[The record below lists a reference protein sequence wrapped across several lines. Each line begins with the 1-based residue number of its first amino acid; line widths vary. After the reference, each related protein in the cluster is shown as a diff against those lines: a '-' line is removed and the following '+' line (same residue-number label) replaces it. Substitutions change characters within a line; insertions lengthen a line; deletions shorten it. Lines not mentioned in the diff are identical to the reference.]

1 MDRKFETLGSRLQLD
16 PNNNLPP
23 NAKSPSAETSPTDK
37 VEPAGNKTVKK
48 TNSSNSAT
56 SSTGSINTSS
66 ISTTS
71 STASSSSSCTT
82 QQSQFSIFAA
92 NHVPRKTS
100 KSDSSTNQLPSAFKL
115 RSPEPSR
122 KFSLS
127 TLTSNAADRFMQ
139 RKSSLQQ
146 PQTYHQLPHQA
157 VLPNFMGLFL
167 AEDQQQLISS
177 VEQPAAVTA
186 PPTSGAAK
194 PTGKPE
200 SIISNYLQRKASRT
214 GQPTNTSSI
223 TNLATGATV
232 FASCSPQPGSKK
244 KYSEP
249 LLPGLLRE
257 EFFLTQCLGG
267 ALDEANSS
275 LSGLTNESSGEKDA
289 GIAETGEQ
297 PPQKSPS
304 HFTSVEFD
312 MIPTIVPHLVS
323 STINASAASN
333 GRRRTTLGSLIA
345 TNRPIGTVTGFRLN
359 DSILEQQTLD
369 TKNTLFPSQH
379 HESHS
384 THQLSSMANN
394 LYQSNFLHYLP
405 FRRFSK
411 RAQSDGS
418 IGERLVHRFTYSGNR
433 RFTLGTTADNL
444 FQAEGEV
451 DIVFKI
457 PLRLS
462 SAYRFQESF

>member
-1 MDRKFETLGSRLQLD
+1 MDRKFEPTGSSLALD
-16 PNNNLPP
+16 PNNNLQLNQSSQ
-23 NAKSPSAETSPTDK
+23 NAKSPSAETSPIDK
-37 VEPAGNKTVKK
+37 IDPAGREVKK

-66 ISTTS
+66 TSSISITS
-71 STASSSSSCTT
+71 STTSSSSSCTT
-82 QQSQFSIFAA
+82 QQSQFAIFGAA

-100 KSDSSTNQLPSAFKL
+100 KSDSSCQVPSAFKM
-115 RSPEPSR
+115 RSSPEPNR

-127 TLTSNAADRFMQ
+127 TLTSNAADRLMQ

-146 PQTYHQLPHQA
+146 PQSYHQLPHQA

-177 VEQPAAVTA
+177 GEPQPAATK
-186 PPTSGAAK
+186 T
-194 PTGKPE
+194 TGKPE
-200 SIISNYLQRKASRT
+200 SIIGNYLQRKASRT
-214 GQPTNTSSI
+214 GQPSSSIASSI
-223 TNLATGATV
+223 TNLATGTTV
-232 FASCSPQPGSKK
+232 FSGQPPGSKK

-267 ALDEANSS
+267 ALDEANHAD
-275 LSGLTNESSGEKDA
+275 LANESNSGDA
-289 GIAETGEQ
+289 FDGGQLIGSKS
-297 PPQKSPS
+297 PKSPKSPS
-304 HFTSVEFD
+304 HFAAVEFD

-323 STINASAASN
+323 NSLAAPN

-345 TNRPIGTVTGFRLN
+345 ANRQIGSVSGYRLN
-359 DSILEQQTLD
+359 NSILEQPD

-384 THQLSSMANN
+384 THQLSSMVNN
-394 LYQSNFLHYLP
+394 QSFLHYLP

-418 IGERLVHRFTYSGNR
+418 IGERLVHRFTYSSNR

-451 DIVFKI
+451 LAVF
-457 PLRLS
+457 
-462 SAYRFQESF
+462 SFSFRRICFKLTE

>member
-1 MDRKFETLGSRLQLD
+1 MDRKFESLGSRLQLD
-16 PNNNLPP
+16 PNNNLPQ
-23 NAKSPSAETSPTDK
+23 NAKSPSSETSPTDK
-37 VEPAGNKTVKK
+37 VEPTGKAVKK

-71 STASSSSSCTT
+71 STSSSSCTT
-82 QQSQFSIFAA
+82 QQSQFSIFAT

-115 RSPEPSR
+115 KSSPEPNR

-127 TLTSNAADRFMQ
+127 TLTSNAADRLMQ

-146 PQTYHQLPHQA
+146 PQSYHQLPHQA

-177 VEQPAAVTA
+177 GEQTSAAA
-186 PPTSGAAK
+186 PPTSVAAAAK

-214 GQPTNTSSI
+214 GQPTSSI
-223 TNLATGATV
+223 TNLATGAAV
-232 FASCSPQPGSKK
+232 FATCSPQPGSKK

-267 ALDEANSS
+267 ALDETNPN
-275 LSGLTNESSGEKDA
+275 LSALANESNSNLTGEPAKD
-289 GIAETGEQ
+289 AETGEL

-304 HFTSVEFD
+304 HFTAVEFD

-323 STINASAASN
+323 STISASAAPN
-333 GRRRTTLGSLIA
+333 GRRRTTLSSLIA

-359 DSILEQQTLD
+359 NSILEQQTLD

-394 LYQSNFLHYLP
+394 LYNQSNFLHYLP

-433 RFTLGTTADNL
+433 RFTLGTTTDNL

-451 DIVFKI
+451 SICF
-457 PLRLS
+457 
-462 SAYRFQESF
+462 